1 MCVSS
6 KKGTE
11 VRNQE
16 WEGVLEPGEGVGVG
30 DGACVINGGQI
41 EGPCVPPLSS
51 PGEKSASGQCE
62 PGTVPGRREN

>member
-16 WEGVLEPGEGVGVG
+16 LEGVLEPG
-30 DGACVINGGQI
+30 GG
-41 EGPCVPPLSS
+41 G
-51 PGEKSASGQCE
+51 GG
-62 PGTVPGRREN
+62 GRWGLCD